1 MLFHNVKDYCTCCT
15 HIVGCAYYWRRNKP
29 VTEKASGSAGPRE
42 SASSLTQTVER
53 ALSILTCFSD
63 ARPRIRVSDIA
74 RELELSQSTVS
85 RLLATMEALG
95 FVERDPTTGLYNLGL
110 ELVTLA
116 GVALNQIEV
125 RRQAMSELSAAATEL
140 GLAANLAILR
150 GDEIF
155 YLATVEGPKAPKQH
169 TMIGKRNMLHCTG
182 MGKVLLAHLPDSER
196 EQCMARLSY
205 PRLTPNTA
213 GSAEDL
219 LAMLDQVLAQGYAA
233 EREELAFGRAC
244 VAAPIRDASGVV
256 IAATSISGPTSAIN
270 LEQAETHFAGRVI
283 QMADTISHNLGYITV
298 PTALTINRRLSV
310 NTRSSQG

>member
-1 MLFHNVKDYCTCCT
+1 MAPSD
-15 HIVGCAYYWRRNKP
+15 
-29 VTEKASGSAGPRE
+29 SAQN
-42 SASSLTQTVER
+42 LTQTVER

-63 ARPRIRVSDIA
+63 ARPRIRAADLA

-95 FVERDPTTGLYNLGL
+95 FIERDAQTGLYGLGL

-125 RRQAMSELSAAATEL
+125 RRQAMAELSTAAMEL

-150 GDEIF
+150 GDELF

-182 MGKVLLAHLPDSER
+182 MGKVLLAHLPDDER
-196 EQCMARLSY
+196 EATLARLHY

-213 GSAEDL
+213 GSADEL
-219 LAMLDQVLAQGYAA
+219 RPLLDQVLAQGYAT

-244 VAAPIRDASGVV
+244 VAAAIRDASGAVV
-256 IAATSISGPTSAIN
+256 AATSISGPIGALD
-270 LEQAETHFAGRVI
+270 LEQAEAQLAGRVI
-283 QMADTISHNLGYITV
+283 LMADNIAHNLGYVTV
-298 PTALTINRRLSV
+298 PTALAMNRQLSSGV
-310 NTRSSQG
+310 RRTQPAPEPKTAS